1 MVVVGPSDERH
12 LATICL
18 TLVTLEPNSWIA
30 RVMAS
35 KAVFEGSCLEQAYP
49 TWVKSERRR
58 FWFVR
63 TA

>member
-1 MVVVGPSDERH
+1 MGVGPSDERH

-18 TLVTLEPNSWIA
+18 TLIMPEPNSWIA
-30 RVMAS
+30 RVMTS
-35 KAVFEGSCLEQAYP
+35 KGVFEGSFLEQAYP
-49 TWVKSERRR
+49 TSVKSERQR